1 MPISGQ
7 GGVAASSGGVQ
18 VSQSPVHE
26 RGESGAVPVCCGK
39 ARAEYWFTDESTSTF
54 LQTPQQV
61 LGSDWKNEVTG
72 NELSSSGGSSPEE
85 EREGERGEEL
95 RIERSQLRLSW
106 QLTRVHPGDTLGE
119 VYWAY
124 PVWRRPR
131 ADSRAAGENTFPA
144 GLGRPWLSLWNSWR
158 RWLGWEVCTA

>member
-7 GGVAASSGGVQ
+7 GGVQ

-39 ARAEYWFTDESTSTF
+39 ARAECWFTDESTSTF

-61 LGSDWKNEVTG
+61 LGSDWKNEVAG
-72 NELSSSGGSSPEE
+72 NELPSSGGSSPSPEL
-85 EREGERGEEL
+85 EL

-119 VYWAY
+119 VHWAY

-131 ADSRAAGENTFPA
+131 ADPRAAGENTFLA